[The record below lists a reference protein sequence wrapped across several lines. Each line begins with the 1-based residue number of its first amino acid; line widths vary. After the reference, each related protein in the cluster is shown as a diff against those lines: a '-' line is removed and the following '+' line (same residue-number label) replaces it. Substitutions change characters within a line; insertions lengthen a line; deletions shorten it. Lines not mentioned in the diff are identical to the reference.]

1 MTEPQ
6 TEEVK
11 EQFNII
17 FSGKFV
23 KVKRGEHT
31 EYTKLY
37 LTISDADK
45 KVEVSHTYTY
55 PENYEFG
62 DILGSILHLRNV
74 FDIPDLLSN
83 DKLVEEIRKEILKL
97 IGLLIW
103 KII

>member
-1 MTEPQ
+1 MPESQ
-6 TEEVK
+6 IEEVK

-31 EYTKLY
+31 EGTKLY

-45 KVEVSHTYTY
+45 KGEVSHTYTN
-55 PENYEFG
+55 PEDYEFENVL
-62 DILGSILHLRNV
+62 DIILQLRNILY
-74 FDIPDLLSN
+74 IPGLLDN
-83 DKLVEEIRKEILKL
+83 DKLAEEARKEILKL

-103 KII
+103 KMI

>member
-1 MTEPQ
+1 MTEPL

-31 EYTKLY
+31 EGTKLY
-37 LTISDADK
+37 LKISDADK
-45 KVEVSHTYTY
+45 KVEVGHAYTD
-55 PENYEFG
+55 PENYEFEN
-62 DILGSILHLRNV
+62 ILDSILQLRNI
-74 FDIPDLLSN
+74 FSLPGLLDN
-83 DKLVEEIRKEILKL
+83 DKLIEEVRKEILKL

>member
-1 MTEPQ
+1 MPEPL

-31 EYTKLY
+31 EGTKLY
-37 LTISDADK
+37 LTITDVNWNK
-45 KVEVSHTYTY
+45 EISHTYTN
-55 PENYEFG
+55 PENYEFENVL
-62 DILGSILHLRNV
+62 DIILQLRNILY
-74 FDIPDLLSN
+74 IPGLLDN
-83 DKLVEEIRKEILKL
+83 DKLAEEARKEILKL
-97 IGLLIW
+97 IGLLVW

>member
-1 MTEPQ
+1 MTEPL

-31 EYTKLY
+31 EGTKLY
-37 LTISDADK
+37 LTITDVNWK
-45 KVEVSHTYTY
+45 KEISHTYTN
-55 PENYEFG
+55 PEDHEFEN
-62 DILGSILHLRNV
+62 ILDTIQQLYNILY
-74 FDIPDLLSN
+74 IPGLLDN